1 MYNNPFRI
9 KLFSLFLLLIIINI
23 VTVSADSIQSQ
34 IKQPTSPLFYED
46 MIYVDDDYNTSTPGW
61 GIDRFNSIQDA
72 LDKASNGDTIFVFNG
87 TYYENVAVDKD
98 VDLVGEDKFSTI
110 IDGSN
115 TGRVVSITKN
125 GVYLTGFT
133 IKNCGNYVEDSGI
146 YISSY
151 TNTIENNII
160 IENQNGLYFKDSNSN
175 QVLDNSITNCN
186 YGIYLINSDFNTI
199 KENIISD
206 HKYGIYIQE
215 SSSNDINSN
224 YIEDNEDGIWLKLDC
239 NDNTIAGN
247 TITKNSNRGIFL
259 DRFCF
264 SNVLHHNNF
273 FDNKDHARFKMSF
286 LNTWEYNYWDNWI
299 GLIVEEYRI
308 FPKAI
313 FGRIIGPI
321 PWINFDMYPLYEPHI
336 NELS

>member
-9 KLFSLFLLLIIINI
+9 KLFSLFSLLLIINV
-23 VTVSADSIQSQ
+23 VTVSANTITSQ
-34 IKQPTSPLFYED
+34 NKEPASPLIFED
-46 MIYVDDDYNTSTPGW
+46 IIYVDDDYNISTPGW
-61 GIDRFNSIQDA
+61 GIDRFSSIQDA

-87 TYYENVAVDKD
+87 TYYENIVVDKE
-98 VDLVGEDKFSTI
+98 VDLIGEDKFSSI

-125 GVYLTGFT
+125 GVYLSGFT
-133 IKNCGNYVEDSGI
+133 IKNCGNYAQDSGI
-146 YISSY
+146 YIGSY

-175 QVLDNSITNCN
+175 QVLDNSITDCN
-186 YGIYLINSDFNTI
+186 YGMYLINSDFNSI
-199 KENIISD
+199 KLNIISE

-224 YIEDNEDGIWLKLDC
+224 YIEDNEDGIWFKIDC
-239 NDNTIAGN
+239 NENTIAGN
-247 TITKNSNRGIFL
+247 IIRRNSNRGIFI

-264 SNVLHHNNF
+264 NNILHHNNF
-273 FDNKDHARFKMSF
+273 FDNKDHARFKMSI

-299 GLIVEEYRI
+299 GLEVEEYRI
-308 FPKAI
+308 FPKGI
-313 FGRIIGPI
+313 LGRIIGPL
-321 PWINFDMYPLYEPHI
+321 PWINFDRYPHYEPHVS
-336 NELS
+336 EPF